1 MRLIGIIIALLLAVG
16 AFFVAMKFLN
26 NNPSPTDSGGVV
38 ATATQPDV
46 QSVEVIVAAEDIPV
60 GTVIDQQM
68 VTTQPWP
75 QHLVLDG
82 FITQSLSTSS
92 SFFAS
97 TTILIIGGLVAL
109 LGTTDKAAEFV
120 REIPFAQ
127 ATPLL
132 VFEFKIIIL
141 LGIFVYAFFRFSW
154 AMRQYTIV
162 AVVVGAMPDPKQF
175 ERGEFE
181 REPVAERAGKL
192 TGLAAET
199 FNDGLRAYY
208 FSFAALGW
216 FFSPLVFAVSTGLVV
231 LILYAREFRSDVL
244 HVLRD

>member
-1 MRLIGIIIALLLAVG
+1 MKIFALLPWADWLALL
-16 AFFVAMKFLN
+16 AFFGGWMGYAWFARYWSVRR
-26 NNPSPTDSGGVV
+26 PSLLALTNRFRRLWMLQ
-38 ATATQPDV
+38 ATSRDPR
-46 QSVEVIVAAEDIPV
+46 
-60 GTVIDQQM
+60 
-68 VTTQPWP
+68 
-75 QHLVLDG
+75 VLDG

-127 ATPLL
+127 ATPQLL
-132 VFEFKIIIL
+132 FEFKIIIL
-141 LGIFVYAFFRFSW
+141 LGICVYAFCRFSW